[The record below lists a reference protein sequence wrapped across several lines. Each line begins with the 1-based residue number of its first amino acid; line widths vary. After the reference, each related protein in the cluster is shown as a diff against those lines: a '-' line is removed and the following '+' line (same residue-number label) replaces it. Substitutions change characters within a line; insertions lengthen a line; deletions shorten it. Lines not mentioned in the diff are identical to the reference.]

1 MVKRLISA
9 LFGIPLY
16 IGVCLWGKIPFAIGI
31 TIVALLGLIELLK
44 TYWKQGIRPS
54 LILAFLG
61 LTFPAWHFLILFL
74 PLKPLVIM
82 ILTMAMFAV
91 GWEVI
96 HASVTGEMKA
106 GRNIGYGM
114 LSGSYIALF
123 GGLTSL
129 RSYTNLSQSQTLH
142 SLQVGA
148 AYTILVA
155 LCIWAT
161 DSFAMFVGAWIGKT
175 KLAPNLSPQKT
186 VEGAFGGLI
195 ASVIVGL
202 GFGAWLLGSPTWGAV
217 IGVIA
222 GVFGPIGD
230 LFESAL
236 KREVGVK
243 DFGNVMP
250 GHGGVLDRFDSLI
263 FAAGV
268 LSLILYLWVK

>member
-16 IGVCLWGKIPFAIGI
+16 IGVCLWGSLPFAIGI
-31 TIVALLGLIELLK
+31 SIVALLGLIELLK
-44 TYWKQGIRPS
+44 TYWMQGIRPS
-54 LILAFLG
+54 IILAFLG
-61 LTFPAWHFLILFL
+61 LTFPAWHLLTLFM
-74 PLKPLVIM
+74 PLKSLVIS
-82 ILTMAMFAV
+82 ILAMGMFAV
-91 GWEVI
+91 GWEVLR
-96 HASVTGEMKA
+96 ASVTGEMKA

-114 LSGSYIALF
+114 LSGAYIALF

-129 RSYTNLSQSQTLH
+129 RSYTSFSQSHTLH
-142 SLQVGA
+142 TLQVGA

-161 DSFAMFVGAWIGKT
+161 DSFALFVGAWIGKS

-186 VEGAFGGLI
+186 REGAAGGLI
-195 ASVIVGL
+195 AAIVVGL
-202 GFGAWLLGSPTWGAV
+202 SFGTWLLGSPVWGVV
-217 IGVIA
+217 IGVIS

-263 FAAGV
+263 FAGGV